1 MLPQH
6 AVETK
11 LTDLI
16 RDKGTEPDLKF
27 GKGVLISRSCAAR
40 AGGPVLIAT

>member
-1 MLPQH
+1 MLRQH

-11 LTDLI
+11 FTDLI
-16 RDKGTEPDLKF
+16 WNKGTEPELKF

-40 AGGPVLIAT
+40 AGGSVLIAT